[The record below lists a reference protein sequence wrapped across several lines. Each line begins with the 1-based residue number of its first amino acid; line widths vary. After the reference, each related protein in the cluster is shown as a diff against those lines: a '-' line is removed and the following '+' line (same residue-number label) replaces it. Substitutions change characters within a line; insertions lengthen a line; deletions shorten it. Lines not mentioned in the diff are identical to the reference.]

1 MSFISVAGLSISSRC
16 LKAASFFLWLFIV
29 GMEDG
34 DVIKDGRGSFFEN
47 CVAYVV
53 YVGLTAHCDRFSFIF
68 MEEDLGFQGAI
79 SRT

>member
-1 MSFISVAGLSISSRC
+1 
-16 LKAASFFLWLFIV
+16 
-29 GMEDG
+29 MEDG